1 MGNYSNGLVI
11 TTIFWWS
18 WTYQWDM

>member
-11 TTIFWWS
+11 TSIFRWS

>member
-11 TTIFWWS
+11 TTNFWWS